1 MDVVLYP
8 GCTMKTWAASEA
20 RAALEVL
27 AGVGVEITEM
37 ERWPCCGSAD
47 PLVEENLIKMAAPF
61 RILSRA
67 AGGAST
73 LLTLCPICHRV
84 LRTVLLAI
92 HRDPDKRT
100 KLEDFCEVP
109 APGDLEVVYWL
120 DLIARNASL
129 QTLTANRKMPD
140 GWLRAMPYPG
150 CAQLRPSEILAAGDS
165 QSSPFLEAALRALG
179 IELALGPRRIE
190 CCGGHQGIVDP
201 EGVQHAS
208 VRILE
213 AAKADR
219 CSAIITPC
227 PLCRYNLRKFNGEG
241 TFVRTVASVALVTAA
256 ALGIPSQR
264 FLHPEDALSQKEWV
278 ELQALLPVS

>member
-20 RAALEVL
+20 QAILEVL
-27 AGVGVEITEM
+27 AGVGVAITEM

-47 PLVEENLIKMAAPF
+47 PLVEENLIKMAASF

-67 AGGAST
+67 AGAAST

-84 LRTVLLAI
+84 LRTVLLAV
-92 HRDPDKRT
+92 RQDPGKRA

-109 APGDLEVVYWL
+109 APGDLAVVYWL

-129 QTLTANRKMPD
+129 QTLTASRKMPV

-150 CAQLRPSEILAAGDS
+150 CALLRPSEILASENS
-165 QSSPFLEAALRALG
+165 QPPRSLEAALKALG

-190 CCGGHQGIVDP
+190 CCGGHQGIIDP
-201 EGVQHAS
+201 EGVRHAS
-208 VRILE
+208 VRILQ
-213 AAKADR
+213 AAQADQ
-219 CSAIITPC
+219 CSAILTPC
-227 PLCRYNLRKFNGEG
+227 PLCRYNLRESNGEA
-241 TFVRTVASVALVTAA
+241 TFVRTIASVALVMAA

-264 FLHPEDALSQKEWV
+264 FLHPEDSLSRKEWE